1 MFCCHLNHNSV
12 FVWQFLSAQLV
23 FNCLHTLAAL
33 PCTISV
39 QLCYHLLSPYS
50 CATMYC
56 LRTLVLPCC
65 ISIHLCYPVLPPYTC
80 ATLFSI
86 HLCYHVLSPY
96 NCATTYYLY
105 TRVLPCSISYNCAAM
120 FYLHTLVLPCSIS
133 THLYYPVLSPYTCAA
148 VFDVFEHSF
157 QRLCL
162 TVILYVNLFYLM
174 AWNGLM
180 HIRMCL
186 CAYTWALFY
195 VTYVLSVCE
204 CISVCMMHT
213 RAHLFQLWVSVLCVD
228 VAFCGVCMWSY
239 TFLTIKLLM
248 HSSTA

>member
-1 MFCCHLNHNSV
+1 ML
-12 FVWQFLSAQLV
+12 Q
-23 FNCLHTLAAL
+23 
-33 PCTISV
+33 CTISV
-39 QLCYHLLSPYS
+39 QLW
-50 CATMYC
+50 
-56 LRTLVLPCC
+56 
-65 ISIHLCYPVLPPYTC
+65 
-80 ATLFSI
+80 
-86 HLCYHVLSPY
+86 YHVLSPY
-96 NCATTYYLY
+96 TSATL
-105 TRVLPCSISYNCAAM
+105 

-133 THLYYPVLSPYTCAA
+133 IQLCYPLLYPYTCATLFLFLYICATLFLFPFICATLFLSPYNCTTMFYLYTLVLPCSISIHLYYLVLSPYTCDA

-180 HIRMCL
+180 HIRMWL
-186 CAYTWALFY
+186 WAYTWALFY

-213 RAHLFQLWVSVLCVD
+213 HAHLFQLWVSVLCVD
-228 VAFCGVCMWSY
+228 VAFCGVCMSLC